1 MLTFLLTL
9 YYKNLEVRGLVFK
22 HLLNLKRLE
31 ILNKETG
38 FFFVIQYMH
47 RVLNINAAFSD
58 VCNLHIYVNSF
69 IFNIR
74 FETSC
79 TNRPLFDIFV
89 IVVN

>member
-38 FFFVIQYMH
+38 FFFVIQYT
-47 RVLNINAAFSD
+47 VLAS
-58 VCNLHIYVNSF
+58 S
-69 IFNIR
+69 
-74 FETSC
+74 T
-79 TNRPLFDIFV
+79 
-89 IVVN
+89 